1 MNATPVAAPVRGSVR
16 RVRDGVRM
24 PSPLVIAAGLIAL
37 QLGVRGWVAG
47 SGYFYWDDLIL
58 VGRAGTY
65 PLLSSD
71 LLMYNHD
78 GHFMPLAFAVAWVVT
93 KVAPLVWAGPVVS
106 MLVLQLAA
114 SVAVLRMLVVLDS
127 PAAVGITNSS
137 RGNLRR
143 LRLAGRR
150 IRWVILLPL
159 VFYLFCPLTLPSFA
173 WWTSALNALP
183 LQIALAWVVGDAVL
197 LVRTGR
203 RRYAI
208 SGIAVLAVS
217 LLFFEKSVVV
227 PFVAF
232 AVAALVCH
240 IEGRDGVIRAV
251 ARRGAVLWAGS
262 VAVLMCWLA
271 VYLTIFDTSGVHS
284 NPGGLRS
291 LLHSA
296 TSLGIVPALL
306 GGPWAWAR
314 WLPSTPWAVPPGWAV
329 VMSWLV
335 VGAAAVLTIRTRA
348 RVVPVWILVAAYVI
362 AAQLPVALIR
372 GGPNTA
378 AELMQSLRYLADV
391 AVVLTAAGALLL
403 RSRRRASAPRLIPP
417 HVRSMLGVE
426 PRPSAARDDSGRSA
440 ARGDG
445 GRSATRGDS
454 GRSAAREDNGHEAAR
469 DDAGTRVLSGRT
481 SSAVGGATPGMPRN
495 RVPEEGG
502 ERSPR
507 GAVVA
512 VVLAALFVAGSLWST
527 ASYAR
532 SWSIS
537 PTRTYLTNVTA
548 ALAADRTPLL
558 DQEVPWGVLSPLAYP
573 QNLGSRVLSSVAP
586 DAFADSTPRLRMITD
601 TGEVVPAQVWWNR
614 GIRPGPEPGCG
625 YRINGEAAVEL
636 PLDGPMLDNGW
647 TAQLNYFA
655 DRDGRIV
662 VGLEHGRAVAVP
674 VRAGLHT
681 AFVRVVG
688 SGSVLRIAS
697 RTTGLD
703 LCIGTGP
710 VGVASYDR

>member
-1 MNATPVAAPVRGSVR
+1 MNVAPVAAPARGAAR
-16 RVRDGVRM
+16 L
-24 PSPLVIAAGLIAL
+24 PAPLVVAVCLVAV
-37 QLGVRGWVAG
+37 QLGVRGWAAG

-71 LLMYNHD
+71 LLSYNHD
-78 GHFMPLAFAVAWVVT
+78 GHFMPLAFVVAWVVT
-93 KVAPLVWAGPVVS
+93 KAAPLVWAGPVAS

-114 SVAVLRMLVVLDS
+114 SLAVLRMLLVLDS
-127 PAAVGITNSS
+127 TAAVGVSV
-137 RGNLRR
+137 RR
-143 LRLAGRR
+143 T
-150 IRWVILLPL
+150 RWLILLPL

-173 WWTSALNALP
+173 WWASALNALP
-183 LQIALAWVVGDAVL
+183 LQIALAWVTGDAVL

-208 SGIAVLAVS
+208 SGIAVLTVS

-232 AVAALVCH
+232 AVAALAGH
-240 IEGRDGVIRAV
+240 IDGRGGVVRAV

-262 VAVLMCWLA
+262 AAVLLCWLA
-271 VYLTIFDTSGVHS
+271 VYLTVLDTSGVHS
-284 NPGGLRS
+284 NLGGLRN

-329 VMSWLV
+329 GVAWLA
-335 VGAAAVLTIRTRA
+335 VGALAVLTIRTRA

-391 AVVLTAAGALLL
+391 AVVLTAAAALLL
-403 RSRRRASAPRLIPP
+403 RSQPRTSAPGR
-417 HVRSMLGVE
+417 VRARVGSSVPGV
-426 PRPSAARDDSGRSA
+426 
-440 ARGDG
+440 
-445 GRSATRGDS
+445 
-454 GRSAAREDNGHEAAR
+454 
-469 DDAGTRVLSGRT
+469 V
-481 SSAVGGATPGMPRN
+481 VGL
-495 RVPEEGG
+495 
-502 ERSPR
+502 
-507 GAVVA
+507 
-512 VVLAALFVAGSLWST
+512 VVLFVVSSLWST
-527 ASYAR
+527 GAYVR
-532 SWSIS
+532 SWSVS

-548 ALAADRTPLL
+548 ALAADHTPLL

-573 QNLGSRVLSSVAP
+573 QNLSSRVLSSVAP

-625 YRINGEAAVEL
+625 HRVTGEAAVEL

-662 VGLEHGRAVAVP
+662 VGLEHGRAVTAP

-681 AFVRVVG
+681 VFVRVVG

-697 RTTGLD
+697 RTPGLD
-703 LCIGTGP
+703 LCIGAGP

>member
-16 RVRDGVRM
+16 RSRDGVRL
-24 PSPLVIAAGLIAL
+24 PSPLVVAAGLIAV
-37 QLGVRGWVAG
+37 QLGIRGWVAG

-78 GHFMPLAFAVAWVVT
+78 GHFMPLAFAVAWLVT
-93 KVAPLVWAGPVVS
+93 KVAPLVWGGPVVS

-114 SVAVLRMLVVLDS
+114 SVAVLRMLVVLDRS
-127 PAAVGITNSS
+127 AGV
-137 RGNLRR
+137 RR
-143 LRLAGRR
+143 T
-150 IRWVILLPL
+150 RWVSLLPL
-159 VFYLFCPLTLPSFA
+159 VFYLCCPLTLPSFA
-173 WWTSALNALP
+173 WWAAALNALP

-203 RRYAI
+203 RRHAV
-208 SGIAVLAVS
+208 SGSVVLAVA

-232 AVAALVCH
+232 AVAALVGH
-240 IEGRDGVIRAV
+240 IDGRTGVLRAV
-251 ARRGAVLWAGS
+251 ARRGAALWAGS
-262 VAVLMCWLA
+262 AVVLMCWAA
-271 VYLTIFDTSGVHS
+271 VYLTVFDTSGVHS
-284 NPGGLRS
+284 DPGGLRN

-329 VMSWLV
+329 ALSWFALS
-335 VGAAAVLTIRTRA
+335 AAAVLTIRTRT
-348 RVVPVWILVAAYVI
+348 RVAPVWILVAAYVI

-391 AVVLTAAGALLL
+391 TVVLTAAGALLL
-403 RSRRRASAPRLIPP
+403 RTHRRATVPRSIPAR
-417 HVRSMLGVE
+417 VRSILQNG
-426 PRPSAARDDSGRSA
+426 PRSRAARDDSGPA
-440 ARGDG
+440 
-445 GRSATRGDS
+445 
-454 GRSAAREDNGHEAAR
+454 AAREAR
-469 DDAGTRVLSGRT
+469 GTGRR
-481 SSAVGGATPGMPRN
+481 APR
-495 RVPEEGG
+495 
-502 ERSPR
+502 
-507 GAVVA
+507 AVA
-512 VVLAALFVAGSLWST
+512 VTLAACFVVSSLWST
-527 ASYAR
+527 ASYTR
-532 SWSIS
+532 SWSVS
-537 PTRTYLTNVTA
+537 PTRTYLTNVA
-548 ALAADRTPLL
+548 PALAADRTPLL
-558 DQEVPWGVLSPLAYP
+558 DQEVPWGVLTPLAYP
-573 QNLGSRVLSSVAP
+573 QNLARRVLSPVAP

-625 YRINGEAAVEL
+625 YRVAGEAPVEL
-636 PLDGPMLDNGW
+636 PLDGPMLDSGW

-688 SGSVLRIAS
+688 GGSVLRIAS
-697 RTTGLD
+697 RTPGLD
-703 LCIGTGP
+703 LCVGAGP